1 MKAAALPFNTCTPA
15 AALVPLGEWSLVDMH
30 DGGIS
35 QTTMMMTT
43 IVGETL
49 ELHYWTHFIAD
60 AQFGKYWR

>member
-49 ELHYWTHFIAD
+49 ELHY
-60 AQFGKYWR
+60 